1 MLCLTVSYERY
12 EVCAKASSRVFAEI
26 WNKEEEE
33 DDDDDASL
41 IISVVVAKTRL
52 NERGEETQR
61 EREREK
67 RKRCLVNAHS
77 FL

>member
-1 MLCLTVSYERY
+1 VRKLLREF
-12 EVCAKASSRVFAEI
+12 SRRFET
-26 WNKEEEE
+26 KKKKR
-33 DDDDDASL
+33 DDDDASL